1 MNLHA
6 EADLGG
12 RSGRHA
18 LAARE
23 EPGRPG
29 TWTLDAVEGPPGLRA
44 TILLW
49 LDDANELGRQWYVQS
64 DCGALTS
71 GAARESDPLRLQ
83 LTFPAHTGTP
93 LLLMLQGLPGPV
105 TVLLPLIMVEEE
117 RPDEAAEEADAGEP
131 EDEVAEE
138 APPAPEEDAGAFSG
152 AYNGLDAIPD
162 NILLRALTREDAPE
176 APTGV
181 DWVRPIRDAQDEK
194 AECMSA
200 EPVGAS
206 AATDAMRAG
215 SPVAAEVAP
224 TVPRHRAGPPW
235 SLWLLVGAIGVA
247 ALLVALKPGGRSAVL
262 PGGGAAPHPMALTE
276 SREQAIEA
284 FSAEEWLGRR
294 EAYPESGKPEWVA
307 PEGYGTGAV
316 TLEGRTPSDMAWN
329 KEDGIITRP
338 MHLDG
343 PMAVSVSTALPT
355 GADSCS
361 VGIALLGAVV
371 DETDP
376 KHRPARF
383 ASELQHDATG
393 RFATSAVVK
402 LWDFSRYP
410 DSSIRDKIEAQAT
423 RENQAEKNHAAYW
436 PTPDTAV
443 AWWLVSEAFGGE
455 KLSIGS
461 GSHDVRLEYD
471 PGSQM
476 VEGFVDGLE
485 LGGIL
490 VQLGPEVRV
499 TLYMSTGERGVRMR
513 ARFEQLR
520 IDHDGAR

>member
-6 EADLGG
+6 EADLGPRLG
-12 RSGRHA
+12 RRTLG
-18 LAARE
+18 ARE
-23 EPGRPG
+23 ESDRPG
-29 TWTLDAVEGPPGLRA
+29 TWTLEAVEGPPGLRA

-49 LDDANELGRQWYVQS
+49 LDDAAELGRQWQVQS
-64 DCGALTS
+64 DCDALTS
-71 GAARESDPLRLQ
+71 GAARERDPLRLQ
-83 LTFPAHTGTP
+83 LTFPAHPDGP

-105 TVLLPLIMVEEE
+105 TVLLPLTVVEE
-117 RPDEAAEEADAGEP
+117 RPSEAAQEADAVEP
-131 EDEVAEE
+131 AEEVAAE
-138 APPAPEEDAGAFSG
+138 APPAPEAETGADDPGAHEAEDAVDWAR
-152 AYNGLDAIPD
+152 
-162 NILLRALTREDAPE
+162 LRAPE
-176 APTGV
+176 APGGV
-181 DWVRPIRDAQDEK
+181 DWVRPIRDLQHEA
-194 AECMSA
+194 AERTSVDAVGPSA
-200 EPVGAS
+200 P
-206 AATDAMRAG
+206 TDAMRAG
-215 SPVAAEVAP
+215 SPVAVEAAP
-224 TVPRHRAGPPW
+224 TVTRHRAGPPW
-235 SLWLLVGAIGVA
+235 PLWLLVGAIGAV
-247 ALLVALKPGGRSAVL
+247 ALLVALKPSVRSAVL

-294 EAYPESGKPEWVA
+294 DAYPESGKPEWVA
-307 PEGYGTGAV
+307 PEGYGSGAV
-316 TLEGRTPSDMAWN
+316 TLEGRTPSDMTWN

-355 GADSCS
+355 GTDSCS

-376 KHRPARF
+376 LRRPARF

-436 PTPDTAV
+436 PTSDTAV

-461 GSHDVRLEYD
+461 GSHDVRLRYD

-476 VEGFVDGLE
+476 VEGFVDGRE

-499 TLYMSTGERGVRMR
+499 TIYMSTGERGVRMR
-513 ARFEQLR
+513 ARFSRLE